1 MTASKI
7 VLNAASGVGGAGLD
21 VEEVFSTFLYTG
33 NNTANRVIN
42 NGIDLAGEGGI
53 VWTKIRY
60 PAGDNSLWTTDIGAG
75 YRLLPN
81 ETNAKLTDGGLTSF
95 NNNGFTI
102 QDNSST
108 NPNNNTMASWT
119 FRKAEKFFDVV
130 TYTGNGANRTISHNL
145 GTTPGMIIV
154 KKTNTSGTDWA
165 VYHRGI
171 DSSSPEGYHIRLN
184 TTAARQAST
193 YTWGNT
199 APTNTTFTVGN
210 SGLTNNNSDTYV
222 AYLFGHNNNDGEFGP
237 DNDQDIIKCG
247 SYTGNGNDDG
257 PEINLGFEPQW
268 VMVKNTTDV
277 DSWYIFDVMRGMVVA
292 GTDDAALRADS
303 NSAETG
309 TSGERAISPTPTGF
323 KVTTNQGWINNNNT
337 NLIYMAIRRGT
348 AVPESATEVFKTYD
362 LTSASLSTLVSTSFP
377 PDMSLHLSNDGNK
390 LTVNRLTGGI
400 HANSSNNSPRNW
412 LQLYGNDA
420 EDTGSYGL
428 YYAFNSTSFKVS
440 NNGYSGQSDSPYAY
454 MWKRAPKY
462 FDLVAYSGNST
473 AGRTVSHNLGVAP
486 EMFWIKNRTHN
497 GEDWIVYHKDIGNG
511 KYLILQDIY
520 GETTDTS
527 NARLHGTN
535 PTATNF
541 TLGSNVQV
549 NASGDDYIA
558 YLFATLDGISKVGS
572 YTGNG
577 SNQTINCG
585 FSSGARWILIKRTDS
600 TVSTGNWYV
609 WDTERGIVAGD
620 EQHTV
625 MNTTTGKG
633 TDDSVDPANSGFIV
647 NQISATNINVSSAE
661 YIFYAIA

>member
-60 PAGDNSLWTTDIGAG
+60 PAGDHSLWTTDIGAG

-119 FRKAEKFFDVV
+119 FRKAPKFFDVV
-130 TYTGNGANRTISHNL
+130 TWTGNGVAGREIPHNL
-145 GTTPGMIIV
+145 GCAVGAMFIKRTDDSKYWPVYHRSTTATHFLRLNSTAAAQDSTIPFGDV
-154 KKTNTSGTDWA
+154 EPTSTVFTVSGDEVVNTSG
-165 VYHRGI
+165 G
-171 DSSSPEGYHIRLN
+171 
-184 TTAARQAST
+184 
-193 YTWGNT
+193 
-199 APTNTTFTVGN
+199 
-210 SGLTNNNSDTYV
+210 TYV
-222 AYLFGHNNNDGEFGP
+222 AYLFAHNDGDGEFGP
-237 DNDQDIIKCG
+237 DADADIIKCG
-247 SYTGNGNDDG
+247 SYTGNGSATG
-257 PEINLGFEPQW
+257 PSVNLGFEPQW
-268 VMVKNTTDV
+268 LLIRNV
-277 DSWYIFDVMRGMVVA
+277 DRADDWVLIDSMRGIPSSSNGPAVLRPDSNAAEDASGSSFSQASRVDLTATGFDVKS
-292 GTDDAALRADS
+292 S
-303 NSAETG
+303 NSRVNG
-309 TSGERAISPTPTGF
+309 SSQ
-323 KVTTNQGWINNNNT
+323 NM
-337 NLIYMAIRRGT
+337 IYIAIRRGT
-348 AVPESATEVFKTYD
+348 KVPESGTEVFKTYD
-362 LTSASLSTLVSTSFP
+362 LTSASLNTLVSTSFP

-420 EDTGSYGL
+420 EDTGNYGL
-428 YYAFNSTSFKVS
+428 YYDFNSTSFKVS

-486 EMFWIKNRTHN
+486 EMFWIKNRTH
-497 GEDWIVYHKDIGNG
+497 GAEDWIVYHKDIGNG
-511 KYLILQDIY
+511 KYLILHDIY

-558 YLFATLDGISKVGS
+558 HLFATLDGISKVGS

-577 SNQTINCG
+577 SNQTIDCG

-600 TVSTGNWYV
+600 TVSTGNYYV
-609 WDTERGIVAGD
+609 WDTERGIVAGN

-625 MNTTTGKG
+625 MNTATGKG
-633 TDDSVDPANSGFIV
+633 TDDSVDPASSGFIV
-647 NQISATNINVSSAE
+647 NQISATDINVSSAE